1 MSKILVI
8 TDRRTHS
15 PAESL
20 YQIIDHLRQA
30 PEVTAVYVADRA
42 DSMNASFFYALHE
55 ECQAL
60 SVFEPDADYSFNGKV
75 YPCQSI
81 PLSTF
86 DAVWLRM
93 DHPLSRDFLRY
104 IARKFRGKF
113 IVNRPKALVHTS
125 TKLFL
130 KSLED
135 VLGDLMPPVIVSQS
149 AANIEKFAQQHPH
162 GVVLKSW
169 WTFHGNGV
177 MRWCPSGSTDFETK
191 EDVQLFLNQT
201 GPCLIMPF
209 LTPPDG
215 QQSDNRLLVMNG
227 KILGTYQRVPGKT
240 WQCNLSAGGKAQFV
254 DPTER
259 EIEIIRRLDPIMRW
273 HGISIYGIDC
283 LVNDKGERVLS
294 EINSANVGGFLKCQ
308 EFTGKPYCELVAKT
322 LVRMINA
329 NSYALEPEALAPG
342 MLVDT

>member
-1 MSKILVI
+1 MSTILVI

-20 YQIIDHLRQA
+20 YELCRLLKAEPSVDR
-30 PEVTAVYVADRA
+30 VFVADRA
-42 DSMNASFFYALHE
+42 DTMNASFFYALHE

-60 SVFEPDADYSFNGKV
+60 SVFEVDADYTYEGKV
-75 YPCQSI
+75 YPRHSMA
-81 PLSTF
+81 LTDF

-104 IARKFRGKF
+104 VARKFRGKF

-130 KSLED
+130 KSLVD
-135 VLGDLMPPVIVSQS
+135 VLGNLMPPVIVSQS
-149 AANIEKFAQQHPH
+149 ATTIGKFAQNHGH

-169 WTFHGNGV
+169 WSFHGNGV
-177 MRWCPSGSTDFETK
+177 MRWCPEGDTDFQTPE
-191 EDVQLFLNQT
+191 EVQMFLNQT

-209 LTPPDG
+209 LNPPV

-227 KILGTYQRVPGKT
+227 KILGAYQRVPGKT
-240 WQCNLSAGGKAQFV
+240 WQCNLSAGGTAQFV

-273 HGISIYGIDC
+273 HGISIYGVDC
-283 LVNDKGERVLS
+283 LLNDNGERVLS
-294 EINSANVGGFLKCQ
+294 EINSANVGGFLKRQ
-308 EFTGKPYCELVAKT
+308 EFTGKPYCQMVATT
-322 LVRMINA
+322 LARMIEEQ
-329 NSYALEPEALAPG
+329 SYALEPIEPQPG